1 MAKNYQDLGV
11 GEIMINNIDRDGLMK
26 GYDLEISNEIS
37 ENLNIPLITCGG
49 VGNFQH
55 IVDVFSKTEVSA
67 AACSSIFHFGDNCP
81 MQARTYLRNHGIEMR
96 NIK

>member
-1 MAKNYQDLGV
+1 
-11 GEIMINNIDRDGLMK
+11 MINNISRDGLMK
-26 GYDLEISNEIS
+26 GYDLEISIDIS
-37 ENLNIPLITCGG
+37 AKLSIPLITCGG
-49 VGNFQH
+49 AGNFLL
-55 IVDVFSKTEVSA
+55 IVDVFSKTEASA